1 MSEST
6 GLTFPSDHTLIA
18 MGAPGEAFALTMEA
32 ALIAAGGKRTNTPL
46 ATKLSRTG
54 KYQSVH
60 IEVHVASRAELEA
73 LYAVLKAHPDVVYR
87 L

>member
-1 MSEST
+1 MSEAP
-6 GLTFPSDHTLIA
+6 GLTFPTDHTLIA
-18 MGAPGEAFALTMEA
+18 MGPLNDSFAA
-32 ALIAAGGKRTNTPL
+32 AIETALVAAGARRTSTEISI
-46 ATKLSRTG
+46 KHSRTG

-60 IEVHVASRAELEA
+60 IEVHVESRSELEA